1 MIQQKEERVPYG
13 IEDVV
18 DVSTRVIGLQLDLC
32 PGSRSAIRADRF
44 AIGYA
49 WGFCGG
55 ALTALRIANADLY
68 RTFSIVCRQILSDRD
83 AVRVLAGIPGMAH
96 DDRFQDGEATGMADA
111 RNCLENDRPAL
122 GLVLH
127 LSGS

>member
-1 MIQQKEERVPYG
+1 MIQRKEDHFSFG
-13 IEDVV
+13 IEDAV

-32 PGSRSAIRADRF
+32 PGSRAAIRADRF

-55 ALTALRIANADLY
+55 ALAAFRIENADLY
-68 RTFSIVCRQILSDRD
+68 RTFSVVCRQILSERD
-83 AVRVLAGIPGMAH
+83 AVRVLAGIPGMAQ
-96 DDRFQDGEATGMADA
+96 DERFQDGEAAGMADA
-111 RNCLENDRPAL
+111 RNCLESDRPSL

-127 LSGS
+127 LSGA

>member
-1 MIQQKEERVPYG
+1 MIQQREDRVPFG
-13 IEDVV
+13 IEDAI

-32 PGSRSAIRADRF
+32 PGSRSAVRADRF

-55 ALTALRIANADLY
+55 ALAALRIENADLY
-68 RTFSIVCRQILSDRD
+68 RTFSIVCRQILSERD
-83 AVRVLAGIPGMAH
+83 AVRVLAGIPGMAQ
-96 DDRFQDGEATGMADA
+96 DEQFQDGEATGMADA
-111 RNCLENDRPAL
+111 RNCLENDRPSL

-127 LSGS
+127 LSGA